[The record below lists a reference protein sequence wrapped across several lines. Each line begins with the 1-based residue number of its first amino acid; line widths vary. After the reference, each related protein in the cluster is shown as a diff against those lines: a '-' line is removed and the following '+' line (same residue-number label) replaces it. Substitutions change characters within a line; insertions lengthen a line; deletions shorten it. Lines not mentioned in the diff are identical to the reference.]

1 MTHGD
6 EIFVQSQCW
15 EKEQQIVTDIENTIQ
30 SQGYHCAQK
39 NFTKTLWQ
47 KNQNKIAVCLVDDVW
62 DIATHRQNPAPYLFD
77 RDTTVVTD
85 NQFNFVSVYD
95 HCSLPASFYS
105 IYNYTPTYSD
115 WNPSRD
121 YTFAV
126 NRLDFKRMQ
135 ILLELDRTLGINS
148 GHVNFN
154 CATDRYHESIQ
165 DRQQAFKDECRHSD
179 NATDLAAL
187 NHLADS
193 MPLKNYNFDHEQTYV
208 SSWLNIIVETY
219 SSDHTVSLSEKT
231 FRCLVSPAPWISF
244 SGRHSLVLLQ
254 KLGFDVLIDIV
265 DHSHDSLLERD
276 NKVKKFAESAANTI
290 NKLKL
295 LSLQDVTARCHRAA
309 QTNQLLL
316 AQMATTWPSDFE
328 HWLEKLSQ
336 RI

>member
-1 MTHGD
+1 M
-6 EIFVQSQCW
+6 
-15 EKEQQIVTDIENTIQ
+15 
-30 SQGYHCAQK
+30 
-39 NFTKTLWQ
+39 
-47 KNQNKIAVCLVDDVW
+47 
-62 DIATHRQNPAPYLFD
+62 
-77 RDTTVVTD
+77 VVTD
-85 NQFNFVSVYD
+85 NQFNFVSVYN

-105 IYNYTPTYSD
+105 IYNYTPTCLN

-154 CATDRYHESIQ
+154 CATDRYHESKQ
-165 DRQQAFKDECRHSD
+165 DRQQAFRDECRHSD
-179 NATDLAAL
+179 NTTELAGL
-187 NHLADS
+187 NQLANL
-193 MPLKNYNFDHEQTYV
+193 MPLKNYDFDHEQTYV

-265 DHSHDSLLERD
+265 AHHDHDGLLERD
-276 NKVKKFAESAANTI
+276 NKVKKFAESAATTI
-290 NKLKL
+290 NKLK
-295 LSLQDVTARCHRAA
+295 SLPLNQVVSRCQQAA
-309 QTNQLLL
+309 QHNRRLL
-316 AQMATTWPSDFE
+316 AQMATSWPSDFE
-328 HWLEKLSQ
+328 HWLHQLRQ